1 MRLGKLKKVIKT
13 EKRATIYLT
22 DTVEAHERANP
33 YLRWVC
39 AGRGYY
45 AAENELHLNEDV
57 LRSALEFTDAERR
70 DIEIDTG
77 DAAEAELMLHTIPG
91 VIDQYA
97 LKDRRDLRL
106 EAGMVFHLAELEDDS
121 WAMLDEALVLP
132 CYRPGAKTN
141 FVSAPHGVAIYA
153 DGLLVGV
160 VQPVEVTDNVRDF
173 FRKIAGGLR

>member
-13 EKRATIYLT
+13 EGRATIYLT
-22 DTVEAHERANP
+22 DMVEAHERANP

-57 LRSALEFTDAERR
+57 LRSALEFTDAERN
-70 DIEIDTG
+70 DISLQTEG
-77 DAAEAELMLHTIPG
+77 AEEAGLMLHTIPE

-106 EAGMVFHLAELEDDS
+106 DAGMIFHLVELEDDS

-132 CYRPGAKTN
+132 CYRPGAKAN
-141 FVSAPHGVAIYA
+141 FVSDPHGVAIYA

-160 VQPVEVTDNVRDF
+160 VQPIEVTDNVRDF
-173 FRKIAGGLR
+173 LRKIADGLR